1 MEALLLRQLMTVEE
15 HHAPGFYYIVRWRRL
30 LSDADIDAALL
41 ESTFDD
47 HDGEDSSNE
56 YEERTIDAA
65 TDSLTLISQPV
76 YKAYKIIVLA
86 ANEIGEA
93 VSRPVPVIGFS
104 SEAGTCLPCL
114 GSVRIEDNDQQ
125 TVLLDTRTTLRCES
139 DTCRY
144 IHSRR

>member
-1 MEALLLRQLMTVEE
+1 MQLMPVEE

-30 LSDADIDAALL
+30 LNDAIIDPALL
-41 ESTFDD
+41 DSTSDE
-47 HDGEDSSNE
+47 HDSEDSSNE

-93 VSRPVPVIGFS
+93 VSKPVPVIGFS
-104 SEAGTCLPCL
+104 SEAGTCCDVWPVFYIVYWT
-114 GSVRIEDNDQQ
+114 SVLAMLEGDDDSAIH
-125 TVLLDTRTTLRCES
+125 LLCIKIGGVHHN
-139 DTCRY
+139 CC
-144 IHSRR
+144 